1 VVQAVEEPVLVAL
14 LLGKVAQASERG
26 VELVLDPDAQVP
38 PGVTDPRDLVTI
50 VGNLIDNAVDAAV
63 AAPPPRRVEVAAWVE
78 DEVLVLQV
86 ADSGTG
92 LEAEQVE
99 QAFARG
105 WSTKTD
111 ERLIGRGL
119 GLALV
124 GQAVH
129 RHGGSID
136 VTGDAG
142 AVFTVQLPLRI
153 RVGAP

>member
-1 VVQAVEEPVLVAL
+1 
-14 LLGKVAQASERG
+14 
-26 VELVLDPDAQVP
+26 VELVLDPEAAVP
-38 PGVTDPRDLVTI
+38 LGVADPRDLVTI

-63 AAPPPRRVEVAAWVE
+63 AAPPPRRVEVAAWIE
-78 DEVLVLQV
+78 DDALVLQV

-92 LEAEQVE
+92 LDAAQVE
-99 QAFARG
+99 IAFARG

-129 RHGGSID
+129 RHGGGID

-142 AVFTVQLPLRI
+142 AVFTVGLPIRA
-153 RVGAP
+153 RVGTP